1 MATSVKKVPSFRRSR
16 PSLAAITIEGFKSIN
31 SECRLELGSLNILA
45 GANSAGKSSFLQPLL
60 LLKQTVEAAYDP
72 GPLLID
78 GPNVKFTELAQIFS
92 KVAGAKRQLSIGL
105 YASDGRGLKLSFG
118 IGTKKQLQIKE
129 NIHTDRKGK
138 SQILTEGLSNDEV
151 KKIVKAS
158 GFPSSS
164 MFAQHEASIGRD
176 RAFLRLQFTAEDRT
190 YMFPVGIVDGF
201 GEDVGRNI
209 IHVPGLRGNPERSY
223 KKTAVGGSFPGTL
236 DTYVAS
242 IVANWQEYDHE
253 KLETLGRQL
262 LQLGLTWKV
271 TSKKIDDTRVELQV
285 GRLPTAAQGGA
296 RDLVSIAD
304 VGFGVSQVL
313 PVLVALLVAKPG
325 QMVYIEQPETHLHPK
340 AQRALAA
347 IFAEAVQRQSVV
359 IVETHSLLFVRAIQT
374 LVARGEVEKD
384 VVKLHWV
391 ERDAVGQTQVTTR
404 DLDESGAYGD
414 WPQDFEATE
423 MAGEQDFIEAAEA
436 VLLNHG

>member
-1 MATSVKKVPSFRRSR
+1 MATSVKKVPAFRRSR

-92 KVAGAKRQLSIGL
+92 KVAGAKKQLSIGL

-138 SQILTEGLSNDEV
+138 SQILTEGLSDDEV

-164 MFAQHEASIGRD
+164 MFTQHEASIGRD

-242 IVANWQEYDHE
+242 IVANWQEHDHE
-253 KLETLGRQL
+253 KLEILGRQL

-404 DLDESGAYGD
+404 DLDDSGAYGD

-423 MAGEQDFIEAAEA
+423 MAGEQDYIEAAETA
-436 VLLNHG
+436 LFNHG

>member
-92 KVAGAKRQLSIGL
+92 KVAGAKWQLSIGL

-242 IVANWQEYDHE
+242 IVANWQEHDHE
-253 KLETLGRQL
+253 KLESLGRQL

>member
-1 MATSVKKVPSFRRSR
+1 MATNEKKIRALRGSP
-16 PSLAAITIEGFKSIN
+16 PSLAAITIEGFKSIK
-31 SECRLELGSLNILA
+31 SECKLELGNLNILA

-92 KVAGAKRQLSIGL
+92 KPGGAKKQLSIGL
-105 YASDGRGLKLSFG
+105 YASDGRALKLSFE
-118 IGTKKQLQIKE
+118 IGERKQLQIKE
-129 NIHTDRKGK
+129 NVHIGRNGLAQT
-138 SQILTEGLSNDEV
+138 LTESLSGDDV

-158 GFPSSS
+158 GFPIDGVFS
-164 MFAQHEASIGRD
+164 QGHASIGRD
-176 RAFLRLQFTAEDRT
+176 RAFLRLQFNDADRR
-190 YMFPVGIVDGF
+190 YVFPVGIVDGF
-201 GEDVGRNI
+201 GEDVGRNL

-242 IVANWQEYDHE
+242 IVAHWQESDHE
-253 KLETLGRQL
+253 KLDTLGRQL
-262 LQLGLTWKV
+262 QQLGLTWKV

-296 RDLVSIAD
+296 KDLVSIAD

-340 AQRALAA
+340 AQRALAQ
-347 IFAEAVQRQSVV
+347 IFADAVQRNSVV
-359 IVETHSLLFVRAIQT
+359 IVETHSLLFVRAVQT
-374 LVARGEVEKD
+374 LVAQGIVQKD

-391 ERDAVGQTQVTTR
+391 ERDAKGQTQVTTR
-404 DLDESGAYGD
+404 TLDKSGAYGD

-423 MAGEQDFIEAAEA
+423 MAGEQEYIEAAEKA
-436 VLLNHG
+436 LFDHG

>member
-1 MATSVKKVPSFRRSR
+1 M
-16 PSLAAITIEGFKSIN
+16 
-31 SECRLELGSLNILA
+31 
-45 GANSAGKSSFLQPLL
+45 
-60 LLKQTVEAAYDP
+60 
-72 GPLLID
+72 
-78 GPNVKFTELAQIFS
+78 
-92 KVAGAKRQLSIGL
+92 
-105 YASDGRGLKLSFG
+105 
-118 IGTKKQLQIKE
+118 
-129 NIHTDRKGK
+129 
-138 SQILTEGLSNDEV
+138 
-151 KKIVKAS
+151 
-158 GFPSSS
+158 
-164 MFAQHEASIGRD
+164 
-176 RAFLRLQFTAEDRT
+176 
-190 YMFPVGIVDGF
+190 
-201 GEDVGRNI
+201 
-209 IHVPGLRGNPERSY
+209 
-223 KKTAVGGSFPGTL
+223 
-236 DTYVAS
+236 
-242 IVANWQEYDHE
+242 
-253 KLETLGRQL
+253 
-262 LQLGLTWKV
+262 

-423 MAGEQDFIEAAEA
+423 MAGEQDYIEAAETA
-436 VLLNHG
+436 LFNHG

>member
-1 MATSVKKVPSFRRSR
+1 MATTVKKAASFRRPR
-16 PSLAAITIEGFKSIN
+16 LSLASITVEGFKSIS
-31 SECRLELGSLNILA
+31 SECKLELGSLNILA

-78 GPNVKFTELAQIFS
+78 GPNVKFTELTQIFS
-92 KVAGAKRQLSIGL
+92 KAAGAKKQFSIGL
-105 YASDGRGLKLSFG
+105 YAGDGRALKLSFE
-118 IGTKKQLQIKE
+118 IGSKKQLQIKE
-129 NIHTDRKGK
+129 NIHTNRQGISKT
-138 SQILTEGLSNDEV
+138 LTERLSEAEV
-151 KKIVKAS
+151 EKIVNAS
-158 GFPSSS
+158 GFPKN
-164 MFAQHEASIGRD
+164 MFPRGKSAIGRD
-176 RAFLRLQFTAEDRT
+176 RAFLRLQITDEDRT
-190 YMFPVGIVDGF
+190 YMFPVGIVEGF

-242 IVANWQEYDHE
+242 IVAHWQENDHE

-262 LQLGLTWKV
+262 QQLGLTWKV

-296 RDLVSIAD
+296 KDLVSIAD

-340 AQRALAA
+340 AQRALAE
-347 IFAEAVQRQSVV
+347 IFADAVQRNSVV

-374 LVARGEVEKD
+374 LVARGAVQTEA
-384 VVKLHWV
+384 VKLHWV
-391 ERDAVGQTQVTTR
+391 ERDATGQTQVTTR
-404 DLDESGAYGD
+404 DLDKSGAYGD
-414 WPQDFEATE
+414 WPQDFESTE
-423 MAGEQDFIEAAEA
+423 MAGEQDYIEAAEK
-436 VLLNHG
+436 VLFANE

>member
-1 MATSVKKVPSFRRSR
+1 MATNVKKARALRGSF
-16 PSLAAITIEGFKSIN
+16 PSLAAITIEGFKSIKL
-31 SECRLELGSLNILA
+31 ECRLELGNLNILA

-60 LLKQTVEAAYDP
+60 LLKQTEEATYDP

-92 KVAGAKRQLSIGL
+92 KPVGGKKQLSIGL
-105 YASDGRGLKLSFG
+105 FANDGRSLKLSFE
-118 IGTKKQLQIKE
+118 IGERKQLQVKE
-129 NIHTDRKGK
+129 NVHTGRNG
-138 SQILTEGLSNDEV
+138 QIQTLTESLSGDDV

-158 GFPSSS
+158 GFPSDGL
-164 MFAQHEASIGRD
+164 FARGHASIGRY
-176 RAFLRLQFTAEDRT
+176 RAFLRLQFIDADRR
-190 YMFPVGIVDGF
+190 YVFPVGMANGF
-201 GEDVGRNI
+201 GEDFGRNL

-242 IVANWQEYDHE
+242 IVAHWQENDHE
-253 KLETLGRQL
+253 KLDTLGRQL
-262 LQLGLTWKV
+262 QQLGLTWKV

-296 RDLVSIAD
+296 KDLVSIAD

-313 PVLVALLVAKPG
+313 PVLVALLVAEPG

-340 AQRALAA
+340 AQRALAQ
-347 IFAEAVQRQSVV
+347 IFADAVGRNSVV
-359 IVETHSLLFVRAIQT
+359 IVETHSLLFVRAVQT
-374 LVARGEVEKD
+374 LVAQGSVQKD

-391 ERDAVGQTQVTTR
+391 ERDATGQTHVTTR
-404 DLDESGAYGD
+404 SLDKSGAYGD

-423 MAGEQDFIEAAEA
+423 MAGEQAYIEAAEKA
-436 VLLNHG
+436 LFDHG